1 MNILIMMTFGGENNK
16 SNFKE
21 IFLIKLV
28 INIALRLHLE

>member
-1 MNILIMMTFGGENNK
+1 MMAVTFGGKNNK
-16 SNFKE
+16 SNFEE